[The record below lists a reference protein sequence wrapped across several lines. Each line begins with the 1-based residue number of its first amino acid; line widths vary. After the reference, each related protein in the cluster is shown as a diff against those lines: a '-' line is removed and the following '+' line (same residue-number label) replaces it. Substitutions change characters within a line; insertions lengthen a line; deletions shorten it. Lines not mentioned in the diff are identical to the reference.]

1 MVLQMIN
8 QASKNF
14 EKSLGI
20 ILEQSFYLARLR
32 IELTSFAKFLER
44 LVMQISARQYLFQ
57 YLNYNMRFKIKR

>member
-1 MVLQMIN
+1 MIN

-20 ILEQSFYLARLR
+20 ILEQSFYLTRLR

-44 LVMQISARQYLFQ
+44 SVMQIFARQYLFQ
-57 YLNYNMRFKIKR
+57 YLNYNMRSKIKS